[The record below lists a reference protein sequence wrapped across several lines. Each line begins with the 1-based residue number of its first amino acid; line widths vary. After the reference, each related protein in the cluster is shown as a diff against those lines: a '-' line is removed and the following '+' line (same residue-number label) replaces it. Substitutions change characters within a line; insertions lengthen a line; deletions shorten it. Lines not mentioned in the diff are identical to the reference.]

1 MPTRAQHVCRRD
13 AGSTTTELVLLMPVV
28 LLLVMLIVQFG
39 LWLHARQVATSAA
52 QEGLVAAQVEF
63 GSAPAGQARA
73 TAFLDAAGGL
83 RDIRVDAT
91 RETTTARVSVTGTT
105 PAVVPGLHLTVSA
118 AAEGPIER
126 FVSGPDR

>member
-1 MPTRAQHVCRRD
+1 MPTRAQHVCRRE

-52 QEGLVAAQVEF
+52 QEGLVAVQVEF
-63 GSAPAGQARA
+63 GTAPAGRERA
-73 TAFLDAAGGL
+73 TAFLTQAGGL
-83 RDIRVDAT
+83 RDVQIDAT
-91 RETTTARVSVTGTT
+91 RESATARVTVTGTT
-105 PAVVPGLHLTVSA
+105 PAVVPGMHLTVSA

>member
-28 LLLVMLIVQFG
+28 LLLVLLIVQFG

-83 RDIRVDAT
+83 RDIHVAAT
-91 RETTTARVSVTGTT
+91 RETTTARVRVTGTT